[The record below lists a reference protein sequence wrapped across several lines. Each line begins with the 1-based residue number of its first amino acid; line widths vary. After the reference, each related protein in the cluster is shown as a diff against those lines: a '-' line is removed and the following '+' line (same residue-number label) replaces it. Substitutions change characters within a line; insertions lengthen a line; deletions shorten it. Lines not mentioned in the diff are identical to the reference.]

1 MWKKIGLALA
11 IIAALLLAGGA
22 YVYWQLDADLTPPN
36 HKSVVQGLPSS
47 FELNP
52 VIKPYAGEHPANI
65 QRPEET
71 FPFPIP
77 LGESG
82 PVEPLFAGPLEYPFL
97 CMTEESGMGQPL
109 VDNTEGAGV
118 PVYELNEDGSKDK
131 KRVAGYSKDCSLST
145 QIHYYYQ
152 TSNEGA
158 YTKLEKGLTPK
169 DMPDA
174 INWLRIEVGTI
185 NRFVYAL
192 LLPTTDIDQPESAD
206 TSKWNK
212 RLIYHFKGGISMGFK
227 QGVLR
232 LKHINA
238 DMQEFLNQGYAIA
251 YSTGNETSAHYNIWL
266 AEDTALRVKKQFT
279 SQYGEPDYTVGMGGS
294 GGGLQQYLLAQN
306 HPGII
311 DAGLALFS
319 YPDMVT
325 QTSYA
330 LDCELLEYYFDVTAK
345 HNPDWRDHQKRQAII
360 GLTSTES
367 IDNLYKKYKLVID
380 LFNFRWP
387 ELPNGA
393 STCTNGWRGS
403 HASIH
408 NPKYNGDYY
417 RFSKD
422 ILKQVQFSHWNN
434 LVQFYGTD
442 ENGWAN
448 SLFDNQGVQYGL
460 EALKSAD
467 ISIET
472 FLHLNS
478 HVGSWKEQSAMTN
491 EYYWHVSGKGGL
503 KDFKL
508 WSQHNMNHEGL
519 TTPLSPR
526 SVANEDAIK
535 GAYLS
540 GQFYLGKL
548 GIPMIDLRPY
558 RDDLLDIHHSWASFS
573 ARLRMAEQGTDL
585 GEQVIWTT
593 RPPFLGYAQ
602 ALAAIDQWMLN
613 IQQNPDKSV
622 AQNRPADIQDRCY
635 NDQGELIYNG
645 ADAWNGAWNDQPT
658 GRCSKVHPPTSS
670 ARIQAGDDYKGEVL
684 KCALQSIEQAIA
696 GGVYEPIDMTS
707 HLEEL
712 NAIFPNG
719 VCDYDQPPV
728 GKPTIQFH

>member
-1 MWKKIGLALA
+1 MWKKIGLV
-11 IIAALLLAGGA
+11 IGLLLVLIVGAGA
-22 YVYWQLDADLTPPN
+22 YAFWQLDKELTPPT
-36 HKSVVQGLPSS
+36 HKSTVKGLPSS

-52 VIKPYAGEHPANI
+52 VIKPYNGPHPANI
-65 QRPEET
+65 ERPEEI

-77 LGESG
+77 VGESG

-97 CMTEESGMGQPL
+97 CMTEDSGLGQPL

-118 PVYELNEDGSKDK
+118 PVYELDADGNKIKD
-131 KRVAGYSKDCSLST
+131 RILGYSKDCALPT
-145 QIHYYYQ
+145 QIFYYYQ
-152 TSNEGA
+152 TA
-158 YTKLEKGLTPK
+158 ADAPYKKLAAGLTPK
-169 DMPDA
+169 DQPDA
-174 INWLRIEVGTI
+174 VNWLRIEVGTI
-185 NRFVYAL
+185 NRFIYAL
-192 LLPTTDIDQPESAD
+192 LLPTTSDDQPETAD
-206 TSKWNK
+206 TSQWNK
-212 RLIYHFKGGISMGFK
+212 RLIYHFKGGISLGFK

-238 DMQEFLNQGYAIA
+238 DMQAFLNKGYAIA
-251 YSTGNETSAHYNIWL
+251 YSTGNETSSHYNIWL

-279 SQYGEPDYTVGMGGS
+279 SQFGDPDYTVGMGGS

-325 QTSYA
+325 QTGYA
-330 LDCELLEYYFDVTAK
+330 LDCELLEYYFDEIAG
-345 HNPDWRDHQKRQAII
+345 HNSDWQDHDKRQSII
-360 GLTSTES
+360 GLTSTDDIE
-367 IDNLYKKYKLVID
+367 NLYRKYKLIID

-387 ELPNGA
+387 DLPNGA
-393 STCTNGWRGS
+393 STCTNGWRGP

-448 SLFDNQGVQYGL
+448 SVFDNQGVQYGL
-460 EALKSAD
+460 AALTQGQ
-467 ISIET
+467 ISVET

-478 HVGSWKEQSAMTN
+478 HVSGWKHQSDMTN
-491 EYYWHVSGKGGL
+491 EYYWHLSGKGGL
-503 KDFKL
+503 KDFKM

-519 TTPLSPR
+519 TLPLSPR
-526 SVANEDAIK
+526 SIANEEAIK

-540 GQFYLGKL
+540 GHIYMGKL

-573 ARLRMAEQGTDL
+573 ARLRMQAQGTPL

-593 RPPFLGYAQ
+593 RPPYLAYDD
-602 ALAAIDQWMLN
+602 ALNAIDRWMMN
-613 IQQNPDKSV
+613 IQQHPDKSISE
-622 AQNRPADIQDRCY
+622 NRPALLQDRCY
-635 NDQGELIYNG
+635 DDQGNLIYNG
-645 ADAWNGAWNDQPT
+645 ADAWDGAWNDKAAGPCT
-658 GRCSKVHPPTSS
+658 RVHPPTSS
-670 ARIQAGDDYKGEVL
+670 ARIQAGDSYQGEVL
-684 KCALQSIEQAIA
+684 KCALQPIEQAIA
-696 GGVYEPIDMTS
+696 AGLYDPIDMTP
-707 HLEEL
+707 HLAEL
-712 NAIFPNG
+712 KAIFPDG
-719 VCDYDQPPV
+719 VCDYNQQPV
-728 GKPTIQFH
+728 GKPDITFH